1 MDFPVVQCGHSPA
14 PHSASPILPPM
25 HAIFFAIPLVALP
38 APAPVDNPGFNER
51 VSVSSTG
58 AQGNDSS
65 GNGLGRQLQ
74 VSEDGRFVVFTSF
87 ASNLVP
93 GDTNGEK
100 DVFVRDTLAAT
111 TIRASVG
118 HQGQQGNGRCDSV
131 GISADGRF
139 VVFMSESS
147 NLDPLDFNGQRDIF
161 LYDHQAGTSELVSR
175 SFSADSAAG
184 SSESPSI
191 TADGS
196 QVCFW
201 SSGTNIVFGDTN
213 GVGDIF
219 VWNRS
224 TGISQRISIDPSGG
238 QNSAPSRSP
247 HIARQGRY
255 VTFEGPDG
263 DLVFVDSNGGDDV
276 FVKDMLTG
284 AVERA
289 QRAIQLDGNSRRP
302 QISGDGR
309 YIVFESTSTIA
320 VNGDSNGLQD
330 VFLWDAFAGDLTRV
344 SESTAGAQANGI
356 SFDPRISAD
365 GQWIAYESTASNLIV
380 GDTNGL
386 TDVFVTNRIFGA
398 TTRASLNGSGFQVA
412 SPTFGPELSGNG
424 RFVGFL
430 GTAAYAPGDTNQ
442 EFDVYLRDRRISSDN
457 YGWNYCQ
464 SNLNSSGEAGTMRAL
479 QSPVLAD
486 NDLLFVIENLPTNQP
501 GYMLMSDT
509 QGFVPLFSGSQGDL
523 CLGAPIVRFNSNVLS
538 TGGGNVDFIPDL
550 GALPQGTVVSPGQ
563 GWNFQ
568 FWFRDV
574 NPGTTSNTTGA
585 LCVQLQ

>member
-1 MDFPVVQCGHSPA
+1 MRA
-14 PHSASPILPPM
+14 ILS
-25 HAIFFAIPLVALP
+25 AIPVLALA
-38 APAPVDNPGFNER
+38 APSLADNPGSNER

-58 AQGNDSS
+58 AQGNDAS

-74 VSEDGRFVVFTSF
+74 ISEDGRFVVFTSF

-100 DVFVRDTLAAT
+100 DVFVRDTLAGT

-118 HQGQQGNGRCDSV
+118 HQGQQGDGRCDSV

-161 LYDHQAGTSELVSR
+161 LYDSQAGTSELVSR

-191 TADGS
+191 TADGG

-213 GVGDIF
+213 GVGDVF
-219 VWNRS
+219 VWNRA
-224 TGISQRISIDPSGG
+224 TGTSQRVSTDSSGG
-238 QNSAPSRSP
+238 QNSAPSRFP

-276 FVKDMLTG
+276 FVKDILSG
-284 AVERA
+284 GVERA
-289 QRAIQLDGNSRRP
+289 QRAIQLDGDSRRP

-309 YIVFESTSTIA
+309 YVVFQSTSTIA
-320 VNGDSNGLQD
+320 VSGDSNGLQD
-330 VFLWDAFAGDLTRV
+330 VFLWDAFAGGLTRV
-344 SESTAGAQANGI
+344 SESTSGAQANGI

-365 GQWIAYESTASNLIV
+365 GQWITYESTASNLV
-380 GDTNGL
+380 AGDSNGL
-386 TDVFVTNRIFGA
+386 ADVFVTSRLFGA
-398 TTRASLNGSGFQVA
+398 TTRASLDDSGLQIA
-412 SPTFGPELSGNG
+412 SSTFGPELSGDG

-430 GTAAYAPGDTNQ
+430 GTAAYAAGDTNQ
-442 EFDVYLRDRRISSDN
+442 DFDVYLRDRQISSDN
-457 YGWNYCQ
+457 HGWSYCQ
-464 SNLNSSGEAGTMRAL
+464 SNPNSSGNAGTMRAL
-479 QSPVLAD
+479 QSPVIAD
-486 NDLLFVIENLPTNQP
+486 NDLLFVIENLPANQP
-501 GYMLMSDT
+501 GYMLMSDS
-509 QGFVPLFSGSQGDL
+509 QGFVPFFSGSQGDL
-523 CLGAPIVRFNSNVLS
+523 CLGAPIVRFNANVLN
-538 TGGGNVDFIPDL
+538 TGGGDVDFIPDL
-550 GALPQGTVVSPGQ
+550 SALPQGTVVSPGQ

-574 NPGTTSNTTGA
+574 NPGTTSNTTDA
-585 LCVQLQ
+585 LCVQLL